1 MRVQVVHQP
10 SMSLA
15 DLDTP
20 PHSEGMTFACVHFHN
35 LVGSF
40 DHDDLLER
48 ITAAT
53 RAIVDSEPAIT
64 ESVREVSLKCA
75 SKKQKVSQK

>member
-40 DHDDLLER
+40 DHDDLFGTDYCGNQSDCGLG
-48 ITAAT
+48 AGNH
-53 RAIVDSEPAIT
+53 